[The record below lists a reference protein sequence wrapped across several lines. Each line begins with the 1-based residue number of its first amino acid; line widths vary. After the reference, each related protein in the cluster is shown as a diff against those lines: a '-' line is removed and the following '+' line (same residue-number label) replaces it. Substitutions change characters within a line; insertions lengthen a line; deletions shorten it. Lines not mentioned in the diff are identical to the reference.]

1 MKYFIIL
8 ILFTTLVIIPAP
20 VHAID
25 WSTVDWRKM
34 QIECVKQVKQV
45 LNYPTYK
52 AVRYCNGGQM

>member
-1 MKYFIIL
+1 MKFFI

>member
-1 MKYFIIL
+1 MKYFI

-34 QIECVKQVKQV
+34 QIACVKQVKQV